1 LDDLTRPHLLSYD
14 FNVNIGVLTLQL
26 SETVPPGSVLMTSF
40 ALQNIADNS
49 SIGPLTHFEFTGG
62 NVSTAIIST
71 QIVVE
76 LLKDDLD
83 SIKALPALAGS
94 NGTTFLTMTKNGVE
108 DVSGNKVIAVTA
120 DAATPVVEYVADVT
134 SPELVSFT
142 LNLDSGVVLASFS
155 ETVNGSSFDP
165 SEITVQSVSNGTK
178 AGALSHNLRG
188 GWNVSTAFSVNVSF
202 VLLKDDL
209 DVLKVTNGLATEE
222 SDTFFSVSSA
232 LVSDMNRNPLTVIAV
247 ADALQSTSTAED
259 ETAPIVVQFTFDLNA
274 GLVNLSMSEPMT
286 DAINVT
292 ELTFV
297 STGDTTGY
305 ALTSSSNA
313 TLADGQRLVQIA
325 LSITDLD
332 QIKARPSLATAS
344 SNTVLQ
350 LGAGFGY
357 DKNFNNVGSLSL
369 SSSRTPVKYEEDKTP
384 PSLLSFVLDLRTN
397 QLRLTFSEAINST
410 SFDPTAIMLL
420 GAQTNSVSSYN
431 LTGGTVSNDSKR
443 CHFP

>member
-1 LDDLTRPHLLSYD
+1 
-14 FNVNIGVLTLQL
+14 
-26 SETVPPGSVLMTSF
+26 
-40 ALQNIADNS
+40 
-49 SIGPLTHFEFTGG
+49 
-62 NVSTAIIST
+62 
-71 QIVVE
+71 VVE

-232 LVSDMNRNPLTVIAV
+232 LVFDMNRNPLTVIAV
-247 ADALQSTSTAED
+247 ADALQSTSTA
-259 ETAPIVVQFTFDLNA
+259 
-274 GLVNLSMSEPMT
+274 
-286 DAINVT
+286 
-292 ELTFV
+292 
-297 STGDTTGY
+297 
-305 ALTSSSNA
+305 
-313 TLADGQRLVQIA
+313 R
-325 LSITDLD
+325 
-332 QIKARPSLATAS
+332 
-344 SNTVLQ
+344 
-350 LGAGFGY
+350 
-357 DKNFNNVGSLSL
+357 
-369 SSSRTPVKYEEDKTP
+369 
-384 PSLLSFVLDLRTN
+384 
-397 QLRLTFSEAINST
+397 
-410 SFDPTAIMLL
+410 
-420 GAQTNSVSSYN
+420 
-431 LTGGTVSNDSKR
+431 
-443 CHFP
+443 